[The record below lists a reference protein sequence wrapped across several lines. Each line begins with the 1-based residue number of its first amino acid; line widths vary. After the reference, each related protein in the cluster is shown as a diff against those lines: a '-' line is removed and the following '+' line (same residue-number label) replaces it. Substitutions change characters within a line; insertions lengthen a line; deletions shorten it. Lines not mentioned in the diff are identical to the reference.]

1 VSERVELVSPTP
13 ELRAE
18 FLDLARDHATA
29 GDDRYAAAL
38 DDFDAYLA
46 RLQAIERGEELPP
59 GDVPCSSFW
68 LVAGGR
74 VVAVSRLRH
83 GLTPELEREGGH
95 IGYDVRPSARR
106 RGHGT
111 RLLGLVLERAH
122 ARGLRHVLLTCDDDN
137 LASARII
144 ESNGGRLQDVV
155 PSPEGGQPLRRYWI
169 EVPRALARRPSALSR

>member
-1 VSERVELVSPTP
+1 MSERVELVSPTP

-18 FLDLARDHATA
+18 FLDLARDHAVA
-29 GDDRYAAAL
+29 GDERYAAAL

-46 RLQAIERGEELPP
+46 RLRAIERGEELPP

-68 LVAGGR
+68 LVAGDR

-83 GLTPELEREGGH
+83 RLTPELEREGGH

-144 ESNGGRLQDVV
+144 EANGGRLQDVV

-169 EVPRALARRPSALSR
+169 EVPRALARRPVSTSR